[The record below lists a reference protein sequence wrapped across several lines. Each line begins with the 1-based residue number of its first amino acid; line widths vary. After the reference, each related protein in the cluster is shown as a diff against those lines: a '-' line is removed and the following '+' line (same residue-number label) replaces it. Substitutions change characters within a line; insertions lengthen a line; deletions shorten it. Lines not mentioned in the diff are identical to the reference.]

1 MIFPNLLIQSHLPIS
16 LAHGTGAVLIKQL
29 AEYPRAKMA
38 NIFAF
43 PYGEAWLEKS
53 LRLLKGDNLK
63 VRMMHTATQIKQVLK
78 NERAVDGYY
87 YKHVAKGLAKLRF
100 SPDILY
106 ANPAKYEDLLSIIEL
121 RKSYQIPTI
130 IYFQDYT
137 FQLEEDFYSD
147 LRRVLSDRQTKEIW
161 ALTPEI
167 ASEIED
173 KTGIVVKVVNNQ
185 HIEIGSQKK
194 TRFNAFGENFKTV
207 IMGTIYSVETVKFL
221 KRLWAMM
228 KESLPELSPIE
239 WLAHPKALKRIGKNT
254 KIEPEIRYG
263 GFLQGE
269 ELNEKLL
276 SADLSIIPVN
286 IGRKAEDSIAQYSLP
301 SRISELASLGVPM
314 FVIASPDTA
323 TARYIQRTGIA
334 ICESAD
340 NLEAC
345 KSKIVEFM
353 KNQTMREA
361 FSQKARKYAEKNL
374 DIKRYREELYHKF
387 VELKERGI

>member
-1 MIFPNLLIQSHLPIS
+1 MILPNLLVQSHFSIS
-16 LAHGTGAVLIKQL
+16 LAHGAGTVLIKQL

-38 NIFAF
+38 NVFTF

-53 LRLLKGDNLK
+53 LWLLKDDNLK
-63 VRMMHTATQIKQVLK
+63 TRVIYAAMQIKQALRG
-78 NERAVDGYY
+78 ERVADGYY

-106 ANPAKYEDLLSIIEL
+106 ANPAKYENLLSIIEL

-161 ALTPEI
+161 ALTTEI

-185 HIEIGSQKK
+185 HIEICSQKK

-269 ELNEKLL
+269 ELNKKLL

-314 FVIASPDTA
+314 FVIASADTA
-323 TARYIQRTGIA
+323 TAGYVQRTGIA
-334 ICESAD
+334 LCESAD
-340 NLEAC
+340 NIEAC
-345 KSKIVEFM
+345 KSKMIEFM
-353 KNQTMREA
+353 KNPAMREA
-361 FSQKARKYAEKNL
+361 FSKRAREYAEKNL
-374 DIKRYREELYHKF
+374 DIKLYREELYNKF
-387 VELKERGI
+387 IELRERGV

>member
-53 LRLLKGDNLK
+53 LRLLKDDNPK
-63 VRMMHTATQIKQVLK
+63 TRVIHAAIQIRQALRG
-78 NERAVDGYY
+78 ERAVDGYY

-100 SPDILY
+100 SPEVLY
-106 ANPAKYEDLLSIIEL
+106 ANPAKHENLSSITEL
-121 RKSYQIPTI
+121 RKYYQIPTI

-137 FQLEEDFYSD
+137 FELGEDFYRE
-147 LRRVLSDRQTKEIW
+147 LKKVLSDRQTKEIW

-167 ASEIED
+167 ASEIEN
-173 KTGIVVKVVNNQ
+173 KTGIAAKVVNNQ

-194 TRFNAFGENFKTV
+194 TQFNAFGENFKTI
-207 IMGTIYSVETVKFL
+207 IMGTIYSVEIVEFL
-221 KRLWAMM
+221 KRLWSVM

-239 WLAHPKALKRIGKNT
+239 WFAHPKAIKRIKE
-254 KIEPEIRYG
+254 KIETEPEIQYR

-269 ELNEKLL
+269 ELNKKLL
-276 SADLSIIPVN
+276 SADLTIIPVN
-286 IGRKAEDSIAQYSLP
+286 VGRKAEDSIAQYSLP
-301 SRISELASLGVPM
+301 SRISELAVLGVPM

-334 ICESAD
+334 VCESAD
-340 NLEAC
+340 DLEAC

-361 FSQKARKYAEKNL
+361 FSQKAREYAEKNL

>member
-1 MIFPNLLIQSHLPIS
+1 MMFPNLLIQSHLPIS

-53 LRLLKGDNLK
+53 LRLLKDDNLK
-63 VRMMHTATQIKQVLK
+63 TRVIHAAIQIRQALRG
-78 NERAVDGYY
+78 ERAVDGYY

-100 SPDILY
+100 SPEVLY
-106 ANPAKYEDLLSIIEL
+106 ANPAKHENLSSIIEL
-121 RKSYQIPTI
+121 RKYYRIPTI

-137 FQLEEDFYSD
+137 FELGEDFYRE
-147 LRRVLSDRQTKEIW
+147 LKKVLSDRQTKEIW

-167 ASEIED
+167 ASEIEN
-173 KTGIVVKVVNNQ
+173 KTGIAAKVVNNQ

-194 TRFNAFGENFKTV
+194 TQFNAFGENFKTI
-207 IMGTIYSVETVKFL
+207 IMGTIYSVEIVEFL
-221 KRLWAMM
+221 KRLWSVM

-239 WLAHPKALKRIGKNT
+239 WFAHPKAIKRIKE
-254 KIEPEIRYG
+254 KIETEPEIQYR

-269 ELNEKLL
+269 ELNKKLL

-286 IGRKAEDSIAQYSLP
+286 VGRKAEDSIAQYSLP
-301 SRISELASLGVPM
+301 SRISELAVLGVPM

-323 TARYIQRTGIA
+323 TARYIQRTEIA
-334 ICESAD
+334 VCESAD
-340 NLEAC
+340 DLEAC

-361 FSQKARKYAEKNL
+361 FSQRTRDYAEKNL

-387 VELKERGI
+387 VELKERGV

>member
-87 YKHVAKGLAKLRF
+87 YKHVAKGLEKLKF
-100 SPDILY
+100 SPEVLY
-106 ANPAKYEDLLSIIEL
+106 ANPARHFDLLAITEL
-121 RKSYQIPTI
+121 RRYYQVPTI

-137 FQLEEDFYSD
+137 FELGEDFYSD

-194 TRFNAFGENFKTV
+194 ARFNAFGENFKTV

-286 IGRKAEDSIAQYSLP
+286 VGRKAEDSIAQYSLP
-301 SRISELASLGVPM
+301 SRISELAVLGVPM
-314 FVIASPDTA
+314 FVIASADTA

>member
-1 MIFPNLLIQSHLPIS
+1 MARKIF
-16 LAHGTGAVLIKQL
+16 
-29 AEYPRAKMA
+29 M
-38 NIFAF
+38 
-43 PYGEAWLEKS
+43 GERVA
-53 LRLLKGDNLK
+53 
-63 VRMMHTATQIKQVLK
+63 
-78 NERAVDGYY
+78 DGYY

-106 ANPAKYEDLLSIIEL
+106 ANPVKYEDLSSIIEL

-194 TRFNAFGENFKTV
+194 TQFNLLDERFKIV
-207 IMGTIYSVETVKFL
+207 IIGTLYSVEIVKFL

-269 ELNEKLL
+269 ELNK
-276 SADLSIIPVN
+276 N
-286 IGRKAEDSIAQYSLP
+286 K
-301 SRISELASLGVPM
+301 IS
-314 FVIASPDTA
+314 
-323 TARYIQRTGIA
+323 
-334 ICESAD
+334 
-340 NLEAC
+340 
-345 KSKIVEFM
+345 
-353 KNQTMREA
+353 
-361 FSQKARKYAEKNL
+361 
-374 DIKRYREELYHKF
+374 
-387 VELKERGI
+387 

>member
-1 MIFPNLLIQSHLPIS
+1 MILPNLLVQSHFSIS
-16 LAHGTGAVLIKQL
+16 LAHGTGTVLIKQL

-38 NIFAF
+38 NVFTF

-53 LRLLKGDNLK
+53 LWLLKDDNLK
-63 VRMMHTATQIKQVLK
+63 TRVIYAAMQIKQALRG
-78 NERAVDGYY
+78 ERVADGYY
-87 YKHVAKGLAKLRF
+87 CKHVAKGLAKLRF

-106 ANPAKYEDLLSIIEL
+106 ANPAKYENLLSIIEL

-194 TRFNAFGENFKTV
+194 ARFNAFGENFKTV

-269 ELNEKLL
+269 ELNKKLL

-314 FVIASPDTA
+314 FVIASADTA
-323 TARYIQRTGIA
+323 TAGYVQRTGIA
-334 ICESAD
+334 LCESAD
-340 NLEAC
+340 
-345 KSKIVEFM
+345 
-353 KNQTMREA
+353 T
-361 FSQKARKYAEKNL
+361 
-374 DIKRYREELYHKF
+374 
-387 VELKERGI
+387 

>member
-1 MIFPNLLIQSHLPIS
+1 M
-16 LAHGTGAVLIKQL
+16 
-29 AEYPRAKMA
+29 
-38 NIFAF
+38 
-43 PYGEAWLEKS
+43 
-53 LRLLKGDNLK
+53 
-63 VRMMHTATQIKQVLK
+63 
-78 NERAVDGYY
+78 
-87 YKHVAKGLAKLRF
+87 
-100 SPDILY
+100 
-106 ANPAKYEDLLSIIEL
+106 

-194 TRFNAFGENFKTV
+194 ARFNAFGENFKTV

-286 IGRKAEDSIAQYSLP
+286 VGRKAEDSIAQYSLP

-314 FVIASPDTA
+314 FVIASADTA
-323 TARYIQRTGIA
+323 TAGYVQRTGIA
-334 ICESAD
+334 LCESAD
-340 NLEAC
+340 
-345 KSKIVEFM
+345 
-353 KNQTMREA
+353 T
-361 FSQKARKYAEKNL
+361 
-374 DIKRYREELYHKF
+374 
-387 VELKERGI
+387 

>member
-1 MIFPNLLIQSHLPIS
+1 MILPNLLVQSYFSIS
-16 LAHGTGAVLIKQL
+16 LAHGTGTVLIKQL

-38 NIFAF
+38 NVFTF
-43 PYGEAWLEKS
+43 PYGEVWLEKS
-53 LRLLKGDNLK
+53 LWLLKDDNLK
-63 VRMMHTATQIKQVLK
+63 TRVIYAAMQIKQALRG
-78 NERAVDGYY
+78 ERVADGYY

-106 ANPAKYEDLLSIIEL
+106 ANPAKYEDLSSIIEL

-173 KTGIVVKVVNNQ
+173 KTGIVVKDQ

-239 WLAHPKALKRIGKNT
+239 WLAHPKALKRIEKNIR
-254 KIEPEIRYG
+254 IEPEIQYR

-286 IGRKAEDSIAQYSLP
+286 VGRKAEDSIAQYSLP
-301 SRISELASLGVPM
+301 SRISELAVLGVPM

-361 FSQKARKYAEKNL
+361 FSQKAREYAEKNL